1 MNVVQEKVNKL
12 NAILKVEIKSED
24 YQAKVKSTLEKY
36 RKTAKIPGF
45 RPGHVPFG
53 MIQKKYGK
61 TVLADE
67 LNKLSNDGLYK
78 YIKDENL
85 EILGN
90 PIPLEENT
98 FKGDLD
104 NPSDFEFSYEIGFSP
119 KFDIPLS
126 SRKSMDYFMVKV
138 DDKLIEKQ
146 INDLRRRY
154 GKLESTEEIGETDMV
169 LGLFRE
175 LDSNK
180 EPKDGGVEHNST
192 ISMEFL
198 KDKKAI
204 KSLLG
209 KKVDD
214 AIVLD
219 PKSVSKDAKDMVSML
234 GLKDEEELK
243 GLSKRFKF
251 TINEIKRMEM
261 AELNEELYSKLFPS
275 GEVKSEEDLN
285 KKVADDLANM
295 FKQDSDR
302 LFTQNIYEYLLDKTK
317 INMPESFLKKWIK
330 ISNEKPID
338 DETLDKEF
346 DGYLKSMK
354 WQLIQGKLFKDNDI
368 QITNEEVMDFT
379 KSLLVSNYAQYGMP
393 APDDKELSET
403 AMRLLKDK
411 EQVNGIYDRIT
422 EKKLSDYFQ
431 NNVPM
436 KEKMLSYD
444 EFVKK
449 ASKK

>member
-90 PIPLEENT
+90 PIPSEENN

-198 KDKKAI
+198 QDKKAI

-243 GLSKRFKF
+243 GLSKQFKF

>member
-1 MNVVQEKVNKL
+1 MNVVKEKVNKL
-12 NAILKVEIKSED
+12 NAILKVEIKLED
-24 YQAKVKSTLEKY
+24 YQSKVKSTLEKY
-36 RKTAKIPGF
+36 RKTAKVPGF

-53 MIQKKYGK
+53 MIQKQYGK

-78 YIKDENL
+78 FIKDENI

-138 DDKLIEKQ
+138 DDQLIEKQ

-175 LDSNK
+175 LDSQK

-204 KSLLG
+204 KALLG
-209 KKVDD
+209 KKVDE
-214 AIVLD
+214 AIIID
-219 PKSVSKDAKDMVSML
+219 PKNVSKDSKDMVSML
-234 GLKDEEELK
+234 GLKQEEELK
-243 GLSKRFKF
+243 GLSKQFKF

-261 AELNEELYSKLFPS
+261 AELNEELYAKLFPT

-285 KKVADDLANM
+285 KKVADDLTNM

-302 LFTQNIYEYLLDKTK
+302 LFTQNIYEYLMDKTK
-317 INMPESFLKKWIK
+317 ISMPESFLKKWIK
-330 ISNEKPID
+330 LSNEKPID
-338 DETLDKEF
+338 DDTLDKEF

-393 APDDKELSET
+393 APEDKELTET

-431 NNVPM
+431 TNVPM
-436 KEKMLSYD
+436 KEKKLSYD
-444 EFVKK
+444 DFVKK